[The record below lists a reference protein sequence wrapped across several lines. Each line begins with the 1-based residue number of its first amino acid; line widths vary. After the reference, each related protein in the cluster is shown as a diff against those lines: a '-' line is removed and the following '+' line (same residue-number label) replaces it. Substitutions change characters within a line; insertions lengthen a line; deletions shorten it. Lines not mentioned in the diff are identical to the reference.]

1 MDWHQ
6 KCHSE
11 LRHWPIQWSNQWL
24 SKDDPKRKSNP
35 SHPVTRLHQDFR
47 WDWIFDG
54 LILPFDKVNL
64 HAWHLTLSI
73 FRWLNP
79 TFLDCS
85 VVQPSIPISMAE
97 ISIFLFH
104 KWLSPKSTLMFAKPP
119 WNHGFKPPHLTLG
132 KHLKSPQTAI
142 FLHFFLHFHGL
153 KFHHFST
160 APAKPL
166 PGHPW
171 VRCLIHTQTSLE
183 LVQHAVDA
191 LVGHDVG
198 TQIHTVPGAFENAML
213 KTGQP

>member
-1 MDWHQ
+1 MGPCFCWLI
-6 KCHSE
+6 CTNFLLLWVPVEHSTCVE
-11 LRHWPIQWSNQWL
+11 AVECKYLAGW
-24 SKDDPKRKSNP
+24 
-35 SHPVTRLHQDFR
+35 
-47 WDWIFDG
+47 
-54 LILPFDKVNL
+54 
-64 HAWHLTLSI
+64 
-73 FRWLNP
+73 
-79 TFLDCS
+79 
-85 VVQPSIPISMAE
+85 IPISMAE

-191 LVGHDVG
+191 LVGHYVG
-198 TQIHTVPGAFENAML
+198 TQIHTVPGLLKML
-213 KTGQP
+213 CWRLGNHRWVIYP